1 MTDIK
6 FITEPDETG
15 LGRIVVDGKF
25 YGLPSGAVAALAR
38 SFTAHKMADNAAK
51 AFREG
56 IASAIPEGWQ
66 LVPVEPTPEMVE
78 SAMPTSNLASRFQI
92 SESYRAML
100 AASPKQKET
109 E

>member
-1 MTDIK
+1 MTGIK

-38 SFTAHKMADNAAK
+38 SFTAHDIAPIEAIGNLLAQAMNQAVANGANSVSMPDEYVEIAA
-51 AFREG
+51 
-56 IASAIPEGWQ
+56 W
-66 LVPVEPTPEMVE
+66 
-78 SAMPTSNLASRFQI
+78 
-92 SESYRAML
+92 L
-100 AASPKQKET
+100 AAGTKQKES